1 MRNHV
6 DLTKRKFVRRFVFSN
21 IMEQGG
27 DTHMEVEHAVDPFA
41 VDPEPNRRIMDI
53 NLQLEDSVPLTIN
66 DNQEPTSSTNQHR
79 TAFPYGAD
87 RDPGEVANLLMYEDV
102 ETLEANT
109 AAAQAAIQ
117 QRHVSGVEGTAGL
130 SRRRPWRFRT
140 YAALGEASG
149 QSRPRPHDTRSARS
163 TRAGVLLETA
173 PAATAAAATRRSTRT
188 GGGVGSGAA
197 RTHHEVSSNLL
208 ASFFRAQG
216 ATLMQR
222 DVQIVLGSARANG
235 GDDDSSDSASDPG
248 NQELIELSGSD
259 VDPYDESTEEAE
271 TASIVDSGDL
281 DVLSEDGHENE
292 EQLPSANNDPTAAP
306 PSDLQA
312 GGPVAGSAGLGAGTS
327 AGEGLGA
334 GTSAGE
340 GAGAGA
346 VLPSSCKLPT
356 AASPGEE
363 EHDLCPV
370 CFEAWTNAGSHR
382 LCTLRCGH
390 LFGYSCIDK
399 WLRGQGGRCPQ
410 CNKKAKRSEVVVLY
424 AKSIKSVDTSEEERL
439 KSELATQQVQRRKA
453 ELESAQCRLQ
463 MQVVSE
469 EYRKL
474 KHQLQELRSTLSQY
488 GAGSSCTPSSQGEGS
503 GAVGTS
509 RIYNFTK
516 GLTVS
521 AGGGCR
527 VMAFSSAQ
535 GCLVASQPSPHASF
549 MPGFGVKKIS
559 GGDLKSTQYVPIH
572 SNQIRGLSFSSHGD
586 SLLLSASLDNTV
598 RITSLTSNTV
608 VQTYQ
613 AGKPVWSCCWCG
625 DEQMYLF
632 AGLLNGTILVYDMRD
647 TRTHVQELPP
657 HGARCPVASLSY
669 IPHGGASPLAALPMG
684 GLLAGTLEGGCFW
697 ERRPGGS
704 FVPHALSA
712 EPGGGCIDVQCE
724 PHSRHCLVTYRPG
737 RTQTSVRCVLLELDS
752 VPEPGDPARVR
763 VACNPVQTFHTG
775 STCKLLNKNAIF
787 PSPAHDG
794 SLLVCTGDEASN
806 CAMVWKSTTG
816 SLLQKLPAQQ
826 PVLDICPFQMNQHN
840 YLATLTEKMVKLY
853 QWG

>member
-66 DNQEPTSSTNQHR
+66 DNQEPTSSTNQHH
-79 TAFPYGAD
+79 TAFPYSAD
-87 RDPGEVANLLMYEDV
+87 RDPGEVANLLMYENV

-271 TASIVDSGDL
+271 TASIVDSG
-281 DVLSEDGHENE
+281 
-292 EQLPSANNDPTAAP
+292 
-306 PSDLQA
+306 
-312 GGPVAGSAGLGAGTS
+312 
-327 AGEGLGA
+327 